1 MLDKDMITYLLK
13 YIVLGLAV
21 FLLAKYLFG
30 EKLVQY
36 DLIIISVVIVL
47 ISILFEKVFCKP
59 IEINKEVCSAY
70 CVKPIEKMTDVSANV
85 VMTEEEIKEQ
95 EMRDEIIKQKTAEYM
110 KTVQEE
116 REAELKGLT
125 PNLTKEEQRMTT
137 ISKDLDSKQAQIP
150 NTEEIVNKIEPKLA
164 VKEEAPR
171 SEYPEVVMQEED
183 CYSGYF
189 KTEEEKK
196 ACIERGKLR
205 REVDVAID
213 DMPYTDYNHLPL
225 AETYEK
231 GDFEYGYSFL
241 PPEKWYPTPP
251 FPPMCVSEKRCPV
264 NPTYTTGVGLD
275 LKEWKQSCRVSQP
288 DNINTCYVR
297 DKLNAGR

>member
-36 DLIIISVVIVL
+36 DLIVISIVIVL
-47 ISILFEKVFCKP
+47 ISVLFEKVFCKP
-59 IEINKEVCSAY
+59 PVINKETCSSY
-70 CVKPIEKMTDVSANV
+70 CARPVETMTDVSGVAMNDQEMKDESIKQQTADLMKQV
-85 VMTEEEIKEQ
+85 EEIRET
-95 EMRDEIIKQKTAEYM
+95 EIKPVVSE
-110 KTVQEE
+110 
-116 REAELKGLT
+116 
-125 PNLTKEEQRMTT
+125 TKSVV
-137 ISKDLDSKQAQIP
+137 SKDLDSKQPEFP
-150 NTEEIVNKIEPKLA
+150 NEKDIVGKIEPKP
-164 VKEEAPR
+164 VTKEEAPR
-171 SEYPEVVMQEED
+171 VDYPQVTMQEED

-189 KTEEEKK
+189 KTEEERK
-196 ACIERGKLR
+196 ACIERGPLR
-205 REVDVAID
+205 READVAID

-225 AETYEK
+225 ADTYEK

-264 NPTYTTGVGLD
+264 TPTYTTGVGLD

>member
-59 IEINKEVCSAY
+59 TEINKEVCSAY
-70 CVKPIEKMTDVSANV
+70 CAKPIEKMTDVSGNPSLA
-85 VMTEEEIKEQ
+85 MPKAEMSQEEMIDESIKQQTADIMKQVEEKRDAEIKGLYS
-95 EMRDEIIKQKTAEYM
+95 KTE
-110 KTVQEE
+110 TVV
-116 REAELKGLT
+116 
-125 PNLTKEEQRMTT
+125 
-137 ISKDLDSKQAQIP
+137 SKDFDSKQAQIP

-164 VKEEAPR
+164 AKEEAPR
-171 SEYPEVVMQEED
+171 SDYPEVVMQEED